1 VEDALGAEIA
11 KSGLPSAAGI
21 TSLLEQ
27 SANAFRQV
35 PPDYNASLSN
45 ARAALQTLVKE
56 IALARQQTKG
66 GSFQADKWAQTLTYL
81 RTSGL
86 ITPAEEGLIAS
97 VYTFTSPG
105 AHQPV
110 GLSQEQ
116 LVRLG
121 RGMVVSVSYFLVK
134 LHNP

>member
-1 VEDALGAEIA
+1 M
-11 KSGLPSAAGI
+11 PR
-21 TSLLEQ
+21 T
-27 SANAFRQV
+27 R
-35 PPDYNASLSN
+35 
-45 ARAALQTLVKE
+45 R
-56 IALARQQTKG
+56 
-66 GSFQADKWAQTLTYL
+66 FQADKWAQTLTYL